1 MVIRQRRHPA
11 FTDDD
16 RLDDSSALPSSCRGS
31 VEQQVG
37 SDGRRRLVRAC
48 RPELAAA
55 IWSWRQDAEG
65 PQASATS
72 SRRRSGGK
80 SLLLPFPLLPPLNV
94 LSSDLFLL
102 STNPLQP
109 SLSLFAPRLQLAVDP
124 TASPA
129 SVTVDA
135 ILSNCLPLIW
145 SPTRRDAADADLR
158 NFSPATIYHGRV
170 G

>member
-1 MVIRQRRHPA
+1 MLYLDSIANRQ
-11 FTDDD
+11 
-16 RLDDSSALPSSCRGS
+16 
-31 VEQQVG
+31 
-37 SDGRRRLVRAC
+37 
-48 RPELAAA
+48 
-55 IWSWRQDAEG
+55 

-158 NFSPATIYHGRV
+158 NFSPATIYHGKV
-170 G
+170 E